1 MRAFV
6 LIASMI
12 VTAAT
17 ASTGPSPSAPG
28 ATILN
33 VSSIQLLATPE
44 RFHGKRV
51 RVSGWW
57 TWAFEVSVLSP
68 NREDA
73 EYSMN
78 GIWLDLDSKQARQFV
93 AAQNGY
99 CVIEGVFDAS
109 KGDGR
114 SITTTSIRTVTRIER
129 LRSSSER
136 LARPKV
142 Q

>member
-1 MRAFV
+1 MRAFG
-6 LIASMI
+6 LATSIIIAAAMEGNRPI
-12 VTAAT
+12 V
-17 ASTGPSPSAPG
+17 SVPEP
-28 ATILN
+28 TIRD

-51 RVSGWW
+51 RVTGWW

-68 NREDA
+68 YREDA

-78 GIWLDLDSKQARQFV
+78 GIWLDVDAKQASEF
-93 AAQNGY
+93 ASAQNGY

-114 SITTTSIRTVTRIER
+114 SITATSIRRVTRIER
-129 LRSSSER
+129 IRSVSER
-136 LARPKV
+136 RGKPNV
-142 Q
+142 R